1 MCVPCSPFL
10 TTHRF
15 GSHPYKP
22 GYPDRRIW
30 FGLIL
35 TDPQTSV
42 RGDGGVILADPGTG
56 ADDLVSSSRIP
67 VPGQEE
73 RNLFQDPFETDALP
87 VGDELFV
94 EIVTCT
100 LPVLQEAGNI
110 GDGQL

>member
-35 TDPQTSV
+35 TDPQTRV
-42 RGDGGVILADPGTG
+42 KGERVIIITDPGTG
-56 ADDLVSSSRIP
+56 ADGSVSFSPIP
-67 VPGQEE
+67 RPG
-73 RNLFQDPFETDALP
+73 
-87 VGDELFV
+87 
-94 EIVTCT
+94 
-100 LPVLQEAGNI
+100 
-110 GDGQL
+110 